1 MYIRTLY
8 LERGRNIL
16 LNEAKK
22 LNTNNNNIYK
32 YLIILDTDDV
42 NINGTF
48 VDSIE
53 TCFYYDNWDV
63 LFCNQKTVIMIYG
76 LCVKKKIVNTIYGNP
91 VYNIKK
97 YI

>member
-53 TCFYYDNWDV
+53 TCFIMIIGT
-63 LFCNQKTVIMIYG
+63 FCFVIKKTVIMIYG